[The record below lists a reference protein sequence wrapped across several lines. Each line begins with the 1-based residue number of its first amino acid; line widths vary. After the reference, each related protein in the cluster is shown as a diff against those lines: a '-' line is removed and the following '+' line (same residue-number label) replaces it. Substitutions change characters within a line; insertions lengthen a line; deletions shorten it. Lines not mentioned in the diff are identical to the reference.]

1 MRKISKVQVNQVKD
15 DVTYFFLI
23 NDTDK
28 GAMLSA
34 AQRRKN
40 ENGVNS
46 LVKREGGQCR
56 LYATTGAACD
66 FISVISG
73 ISPAAAIRIAAGIEK
88 GGAVKATLVSGL
100 ELFSPS

>member
-1 MRKISKVQVNQVKD
+1 MRQISKSQLKQVQD

-23 NDTDK
+23 THTDK
-28 GAMLSA
+28 GATLSA

-40 ENGVNS
+40 ESGVNS
-46 LVKREGGQCR
+46 LVKKEGGQCR
-56 LYATTGAACD
+56 LYATTGAVCD

-73 ISPAAAIRIAAGIEK
+73 ISPAAAIRIAAGIEN

-100 ELFSPS
+100 ECFS